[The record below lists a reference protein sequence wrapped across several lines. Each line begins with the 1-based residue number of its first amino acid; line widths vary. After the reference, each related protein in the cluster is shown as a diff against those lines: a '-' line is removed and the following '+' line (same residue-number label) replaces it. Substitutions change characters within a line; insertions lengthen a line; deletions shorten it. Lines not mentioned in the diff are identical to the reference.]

1 MNIGIRQ
8 HGTACC
14 VIVGNP
20 SRMRFV
26 TSSDVVA
33 KFRAIDHEPM
43 EVHPSREE
51 KNKGGP
57 VVVCS
62 KVKEWG
68 PFSFLKMDT
77 TKLGDKANHELACLD
92 FKEIP
97 DEKRESDFE
106 AYTFDSSEKPL
117 KLKVKYQKSEKK
129 HELLNVTKN
138 GLKLDEPFVL
148 GAPIIMEIKSVKSK
162 YLSSR
167 WSLVGV
173 IGLNDKSEPC
183 PYFVYANMFD
193 SKPVQSEGECS
204 VFGNELNATAT
215 SK

>member
-1 MNIGIRQ
+1 M
-8 HGTACC
+8 ACC
-14 VIVGNP
+14 VIIGNP
-20 SRMRFV
+20 GHMRFV

-43 EVHPSREE
+43 EVHPSCEE

-62 KVKEWG
+62 MVKECR
-68 PFSFLKMDT
+68 PFSFLTMDT
-77 TKLGDKANHELACLD
+77 TKLGDKANHEHARLD

-97 DEKRESDFE
+97 EEKCESDFE

-117 KLKVKYQKSEKK
+117 QLKVKYQKSEKK
-129 HELLNVTKN
+129 HELLNITKN

-148 GAPIIMEIKSVKSK
+148 GAPIIMENKSVKSK
-162 YLSSR
+162 YSSR
-167 WSLVGV
+167 WSVVGV

-183 PYFVYANMFD
+183 PYFVYANMF
-193 SKPVQSEGECS
+193 GEFCWCLFNPFTFCS
-204 VFGNELNATAT
+204 GVCEEIR
-215 SK
+215 